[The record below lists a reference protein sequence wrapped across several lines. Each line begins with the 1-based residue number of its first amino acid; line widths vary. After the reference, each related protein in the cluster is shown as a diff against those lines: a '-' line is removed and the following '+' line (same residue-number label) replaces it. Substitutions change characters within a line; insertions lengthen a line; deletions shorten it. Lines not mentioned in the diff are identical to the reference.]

1 MGVASAKSPLFP
13 GDRRSEPRP
22 LVLNS
27 WKDIA
32 GFLKCGVRT
41 AQRWERDLDL
51 PVYRPRP
58 GRRGPVCAFPTE
70 IRLWMMQKKTEHP
83 ELALPVHKNTA
94 IDASHELTRLSAEL
108 VRQTAANTR
117 LQKEYAAR
125 LLETVRILKAKIEGR
140 SRVAGARSDGKVL

>member
-1 MGVASAKSPLFP
+1 MAVASAKLPLSSTESLRAGP
-13 GDRRSEPRP
+13 HA

-32 GFLKCGVRT
+32 DYLKCGVRT

-58 GRRGPVCAFPTE
+58 GKRGPVCAFPNE
-70 IRLWMMQKKTEHP
+70 IRIWMRQKRTEHL
-83 ELALPVHKNTA
+83 ELDHHRLRNGSA
-94 IDASHELTRLSAEL
+94 IAASHQLTRLSAEL
-108 VRQTAANTR
+108 VLKTAENTR

-125 LLETVRILKAKIEGR
+125 LLETIKAMKARIEGR
-140 SRVAGARSDGKVL
+140 SKVARGAE